1 MNVNRFFFTCV
12 IILSGVLVCSGCG
25 KSPDELYADAK
36 SLIGSRET
44 IDDGLQCLVEFEQK
58 YPDDP
63 RAPEVLLT
71 IATVHQSKQ
80 DFDNAIAAYE
90 SLFRRYP
97 GTAEEYKGRFLLG
110 YLYFDELRD
119 PARAGAIF
127 RDFIDAYPD
136 SELTVSAQ
144 VLLENIDQPIEEWPV
159 IKALD
164 QSIPEEPVQIHSS
177 GD

>member
-1 MNVNRFFFTCV
+1 MYA
-12 IILSGVLVCSGCG
+12 GCG
-25 KSPDELYADAK
+25 KSPDELYYEAK

-44 IDDGLQCLVEFEQK
+44 IDDGLKCLVEFERK

-71 IATVHQSKQ
+71 IATVHQAKQ

-90 SLFRRYP
+90 SLFSRYP

-110 YLYFDELRD
+110 YMYFDELRD
-119 PARAGAIF
+119 PVSAGSIF
-127 RDFIDAYPD
+127 RDFIAAYPD

-164 QSIPEEPVQIHSS
+164 QSVPEEPGQIRSDS
-177 GD
+177 D

>member
-1 MNVNRFFFTCV
+1 MNRITLISV
-12 IILSGVLVCSGCG
+12 IILSGILVFAGCG
-25 KSPDELYADAK
+25 KSPDELYAEAK

-44 IDDGLQCLVEFEQK
+44 IDDGLKCLVEFEQK

-63 RAPEVLLT
+63 RVPEVLLT
-71 IATVHQSKQ
+71 IATVHQAKQ

-97 GTAEEYKGRFLLG
+97 GSAEEYKGRFLLG

-119 PARAGAIF
+119 SARAAAIF
-127 RDFIDAYPD
+127 RDFIAAYPD

-159 IKALD
+159 IKELD
-164 QSIPEEPVQIHSS
+164 QSMQGEPVQVQVS